1 MQEEIILRQAVPA
14 DLPTLLTFEQNI
26 IAAERPFDTTLQEG
40 YISYYD
46 LEKMLHADDAFIV
59 VAVFNNTLIASGY
72 AQIKNSD
79 VFLKHKR
86 HAYLGF
92 MYVVPEQRGKG
103 VSKKI
108 IELLIAWCRQH
119 DITELR
125 LDVYD
130 KNITAM
136 KAYEKAGFIKHLVE
150 MRMGI

>member
-136 KAYEKAGFIKHLVE
+136 KAYEKAGFTKHLVE

>member
-92 MYVVPEQRGKG
+92 MYVVPEHRGKG

-108 IELLIAWCRQH
+108 IKSLIAWCRQH

-130 KNITAM
+130 KNTTAI
-136 KAYEKAGFIKHLVE
+136 KAYEKAGFTKHLVE

>member
-40 YISYYD
+40 HISYYD

-92 MYVVPEQRGKG
+92 MYVVPEHRGKG

-108 IELLIAWCRQH
+108 IESLIAWCRQH

-130 KNITAM
+130 KNTTAI
-136 KAYEKAGFIKHLVE
+136 KAYEKAGFTKHLVE

>member
-46 LEKMLHADDAFIV
+46 LEKMLHADDGFIV

-130 KNITAM
+130 KNTTAI
-136 KAYEKAGFIKHLVE
+136 KAYEKAGFTKHLVE
-150 MRMGI
+150 MRIGI

>member
-130 KNITAM
+130 KNTTAI
-136 KAYEKAGFIKHLVE
+136 KAYEKAGFTKHLVE